1 VPILT
6 WLNRPAWT
14 TIQPLAGLVDN
25 VMIVVD
31 NLAPHVRV
39 IPPDALVRLLAEN
52 PRP

>member
-1 VPILT
+1 MTELFSAPVGAPG
-6 WLNRPAWT
+6 WRKS
-14 TIQPLAGLVDN
+14 VDN
-25 VMIVVD
+25 VMTVVD